1 MIRTVLVSALVA
13 LVCGFAGA
21 AAWTYS
27 GLGDHRTREYLVSNP
42 DILPLMAEAYQRG
55 QAEEKLAQIGP
66 EATQAFPGAVL
77 GNPNGSKVLVKF
89 TDYACSYCKMSIPEV
104 ERLIAQDPELKVVL
118 REWPIFEGSEA
129 AARMGL
135 AAARQGKYDAFY
147 HAMFE
152 LGPPNAQ
159 SIATAA
165 QRAGLDMA
173 AAEAFAASDQATA
186 ELAKNNAIAGELGF
200 SGTPSWIA
208 GGEVIQGYVDHDRL
222 AAALNDAA
230 T

>member
-1 MIRTVLVSALVA
+1 MRNFLITALIALVA
-13 LVCGFAGA
+13 GFAGA
-21 AAWTYS
+21 AAWSYS
-27 GLGDHRTREYLVSNP
+27 GLGNGQTREFLVTNP
-42 DILPLMAEAYQRG
+42 DILPQMAEAYQRG
-55 QAEEKLAQIGP
+55 QAEDRLAQIGP

-104 ERLIAQDPELKVVL
+104 EQLVAQDPDLKVVL
-118 REWPIFEGSEA
+118 REWPIFQGSEA

-152 LGPPNAQ
+152 LGPPNPQ
-159 SIATAA
+159 SIAAAA

-173 AAEAFAASDQATA
+173 AAQAFAASDQASA

-208 GGEVIQGYVDHDRL
+208 GSEVIQGYVDKERL
-222 AAALNDAA
+222 ATALDGAKS
-230 T
+230 